1 MTTTLAGRS
10 RTTVD
15 RVSLDGVVI
24 HASVSLRRYHGL
36 TASFCHLT
44 YGNNV
49 SAILLRPIR
58 EQFEHNRV
66 IRILQS
72 RLRRKF
78 EVSVNLG
85 DEREATGVPSGT
97 GLVYPDLVLINSVGP
112 RRLHGVVEVETAES
126 VNYIEAMAEW
136 AELGKVRGA
145 FYLYVPAGATD
156 AARRLCDDH
165 RVPVT
170 EIWSYHIIGDQ
181 MRFTM
186 SYRSARASRAG
197 AAAKRAAKIAKL
209 AKAKRTSKRRTGP
222 AKQVAKARKRTGK
235 AAVRRAASARTSK
248 RAAVSR
254 AARPT
259 PMKSV
264 RKATNPAKTT
274 RTAKKAAT
282 REKPGAPPVRKT
294 ASRSRA
300 SAAGKSAAR
309 SASKVRTG
317 AGGAEAKRT
326 RPSARSRKK
335 R

>member
-1 MTTTLAGRS
+1 M
-10 RTTVD
+10 
-15 RVSLDGVVI
+15 SLDGVVI
-24 HASVSLRRYHGL
+24 HASVSIRRYRAL

-156 AARRLCDDH
+156 SARRLCDDH
-165 RVPVT
+165 RVPVS
-170 EIWSYHIIGDQ
+170 EIWSYHAIGDQ

-235 AAVRRAASARTSK
+235 AAVRRAASTRTSK

-274 RTAKKAAT
+274 RTAKKLAKTTRTAKKAAT
-282 REKPGAPPVRKT
+282 REKSGASPVRKT
-294 ASRSRA
+294 ASRSRT

-309 SASKVRTG
+309 SASKVRTRS
-317 AGGAEAKRT
+317 GGAEAKRT